1 MSQDLEATEQ
11 LLERLNSELT
21 ELNAN
26 KKIKQAQLDELT
38 EQAELMEKRLKAAT
52 KLISGLSR
60 EQKRWSE
67 DALVL
72 ETKKV

>member
-1 MSQDLEATEQ
+1 
-11 LLERLNSELT
+11 
-21 ELNAN
+21 
-26 KKIKQAQLDELT
+26 
-38 EQAELMEKRLKAAT
+38 MEKRLKAAT